1 MADDEEVDQHILD
14 RFDIQQKL
22 GKGAYGVVWKVKERN
37 GTDTLALKKIFGAF
51 QNATDAQRTFREIAF
66 LQELKGHPN
75 IVTLLDVIRA
85 DSDRD
90 IYLLFEYLETD
101 LNYVIKAN
109 ILEDVHKRYIIYQ
122 LLKAIKYM
130 HTGEV
135 IHRDIKPSNLL
146 LNSDCLVKVA
156 DFGLARSC
164 LQKYESET
172 APVMTDYVATRW
184 YRAPEILLGSHVY
197 TKGVDLWSVGCIL
210 GELLSG
216 KPLFPGTSTVIQLE
230 RIIEVTE
237 RPTKQDI
244 EDIKSTFADNL
255 LETLQDND
263 TRLLGDIYPHADAN
277 CIDLMTKLLTFSPV
291 KRINVQDALAHPYFA
306 AFRAN
311 GINEPSCPKPIEIP
325 MNDNQKFSVNAYRD
339 MLYEHIREK
348 AKAEHKQAKLQKRS
362 ENKAPKDKDG
372 SKDKHKDKKDKKEK
386 ESKGEVDK
394 KKQSG

>member
-1 MADDEEVDQHILD
+1 
-14 RFDIQQKL
+14 
-22 GKGAYGVVWKVKERN
+22 
-37 GTDTLALKKIFGAF
+37 
-51 QNATDAQRTFREIAF
+51 
-66 LQELKGHPN
+66 
-75 IVTLLDVIRA
+75 LDVIKA

-109 ILEDVHKRYIIYQ
+109 ILEDVHKRYIVYQ
-122 LLKAIKYM
+122 LLKAILYM

-184 YRAPEILLGSHVY
+184 YRAPEILLGSHEY

-230 RIIEVTE
+230 RIIEVTDK
-237 RPTKQDI
+237 PTKSDI
-244 EDIKSTFADNL
+244 EDVKSQFAVNM
-255 LETLQDND
+255 LETLQDSD
-263 TRLLGDIYPHADAN
+263 VRLLADIYPSADHN
-277 CIDLMTKLLTFSPV
+277 CIDLMTKLLLFSPV
-291 KRINVQDALAHPYFA
+291 KRITAQEALAHPYFA
-306 AFRAN
+306 AFRTN
-311 GINEPSCPKPIEIP
+311 GINEPVCAKPIEIP
-325 MNDNQKFSVNAYRD
+325 MNDNQKFSVSAYRE
-339 MLYEHIREK
+339 MLYDHIREK
-348 AKAEHKQAKLQKRS
+348 AKAQR
-362 ENKAPKDKDG
+362 KAER
-372 SKDKHKDKKDKKEK
+372 SKDKKSSRSDKKSSKDRKK
-386 ESKGEVDK
+386 
-394 KKQSG
+394 

>member
-1 MADDEEVDQHILD
+1 VS
-14 RFDIQQKL
+14 
-22 GKGAYGVVWKVKERN
+22 
-37 GTDTLALKKIFGAF
+37 
-51 QNATDAQRTFREIAF
+51 
-66 LQELKGHPN
+66 
-75 IVTLLDVIRA
+75 LLDVIRA

-164 LQKYESET
+164 LQQYESEN

-184 YRAPEILLGSHVY
+184 YRAPEILLGSHTY

-210 GELLSG
+210 GELLAG
-216 KPLFPGTSTVIQLE
+216 KPLFPGTSTVVQLE
-230 RIIEVTE
+230 RIIEVTNK
-237 RPTKQDI
+237 PTKQDI
-244 EDIKSTFADNL
+244 DDIQSQFAVNM
-255 LETLQDND
+255 LETLHDGD
-263 TRLLGDIYPHADAN
+263 TRFLTDIYPQADSN

-291 KRINVQDALAHPYFA
+291 KRIIVQDALAHPYFA

-311 GINEPSCPKPIEIP
+311 GINEPSSPKPIEIP
-325 MNDNQKFSVNAYRD
+325 MNDNQKFSVTAYRD

-348 AKAEHKQAKLQKRS
+348 AKAEHKQAKAARS
-362 ENKAPKDKDG
+362 E
-372 SKDKHKDKKDKKEK
+372 SKKKHGDSKKKEK
-386 ESKGEVDK
+386 SKK
-394 KKQSG
+394 